1 MGLQTEAQHKQ
12 DPSGGCV
19 ESRGPSQAEESALV
33 YRLEGDLGG
42 FRWKG
47 CREMCILELSLWQP
61 VWWLDR
67 ERKQS

>member
-33 YRLEGDLGG
+33 YRLEGDWEGLGG
-42 FRWKG
+42 RDVVKCAF
-47 CREMCILELSLWQP
+47 
-61 VWWLDR
+61 
-67 ERKQS
+67 